1 MKLKNILQTYY
12 SQQRFKRNFL
22 INKKNDYQDKNIM
35 KLNKITK
42 QKLEIQSK
50 NIDIFVEKSNQQDRE
65 QSTQITPKI
74 WKIIEERQK
83 DYKEESVI
91 DIL

>member
-22 INKKNDYQDKNIM
+22 INKKKDYQDKNIM